1 MLYISGLIQYL
12 SSCEWLISL
21 SIMFTG
27 FIRIAAYV
35 RISFLIRLISIL
47 LYLDTTLCLPTC
59 QWTLSRFL
67 LLAMMN
73 NASVSM
79 YIQISESLLS
89 IPFKKV
95 FVYLLT
101 FGCTGFPLVVV
112 SRGYSPAVRAGF
124 SLWRLLLLPSTGA
137 RLRGLQW
144 LPHVGSVAVAPR
156 L

>member
-112 SRGYSPAVRAGF
+112 SRATLQLYAQASHCGGCSCCRAQALGCVGF
-124 SLWRLLLLPSTGA
+124 SGCRMWA
-137 RLRGLQW
+137 Q
-144 LPHVGSVAVAPR
+144 
-156 L
+156 